1 MIPLK
6 CSAAIYLRRRI
17 IPWKPAIH
25 FFSRTVTTTLIQR
38 IHLLKRSLFS
48 TDIQDLVPY
57 TKDCPLNILAELEK
71 HGFQIEPKICSKFIS
86 KCAKIGSFSLGVQMH
101 AHVFKL
107 GFCSNIYISSALVDM
122 YGKCGVIFLA
132 HQLFDEMPER
142 NAVTWNSLI
151 SGYLDTHYPE
161 IAMCLFIEMLRV
173 GISLSPYSISA
184 ALVGCAYLQDAG
196 LGSQVHGLSLKFGF
210 GFNVVVGTGLVDM
223 YSKCFQVEVSR
234 RVFDRMPYKNVLSC
248 TSMITG
254 YAQNELSAQAM
265 VILREMFRLG
275 VKANYVTYTSL
286 LSSFCSPD
294 DLDNCREVHSRIV
307 QEGFESNNFV
317 VVTLLTAYSECGCY
331 SEDFKKIYSIITLE
345 DQISW
350 NAVVAAYSNVGNGV
364 EALICFSNM
373 RQEGIILDVF
383 TYTSVLK
390 AIGIITALEEGKQ
403 LHGLVLKTGYY
414 ASNVCVQNSLVSMY
428 AKCGDLTD
436 AKKVFLSMD
445 QRDLISWN
453 SLLSG
458 YANHGYGMEAV
469 KLFEEMRKSRV
480 KPNLTTFL
488 IVLSACS
495 HFGLVDKGKEYF
507 ELMKYDDSLSLPPP
521 SLEHY
526 ACMVDLY
533 GRAGFLQEAEAFI
546 GNMPIKPGPSV
557 FKALLSA
564 SMVYGNK
571 EIADRSAKRL
581 VELCPN
587 DPATYVTL
595 ANVFATQGN
604 WNDAAE
610 IRKLMCDRGVKKKP
624 GSSCWI

>member
-1 MIPLK
+1 MILLK
-6 CSAAIYLRRRI
+6 CSAAIFLRRRI
-17 IPWKPAIH
+17 TQSKSAIH
-25 FFSRTVTTTLIQR
+25 FFSRTVKTTLIQR
-38 IHLLKRSLFS
+38 IQPLKKPLFS
-48 TDIQDLVPY
+48 TDIQDFVTYP
-57 TKDCPLNILAELEK
+57 KDCSLNILAELEK
-71 HGFQIEPKICSKFIS
+71 HGFRIEPEICSKVIS
-86 KCAKIGSFSLGVQMH
+86 TCAKIGSLSLGVQMH
-101 AHVFKL
+101 THVIKL
-107 GFCSNIYISSALVDM
+107 GFCLNIYINSALVDM

-132 HQLFDEMPER
+132 HRLFDEMPER

-151 SGYLDTHYPE
+151 SGYLDTLFPE
-161 IAMCLFIEMLRV
+161 MAMRLFMEMLRV
-173 GISLSPYSISA
+173 GISLTPYSISA
-184 ALVGCAYLQDAG
+184 ALVGCAYLQDAE

-210 GFNVVVGTGLVDM
+210 EFNVVVGTGLIDM
-223 YSKCFQVEVSR
+223 YSKCFQVEASR
-234 RVFDRMPYKNVLSC
+234 RVFDRMAYKNVLSC

-254 YAQNELSAQAM
+254 YAQSELSAEAM
-265 VILREMFRLG
+265 IILREMLRLG
-275 VKANYVTYTSL
+275 IKANYVTYTSL
-286 LSSFCSPD
+286 LSSFCCAD
-294 DLDNCREVHSRIV
+294 DLDYCREIHSRIV

-317 VVTLLTAYSECGCY
+317 VVTLLTAYSDCGCS
-331 SEDFKKIYSIITLE
+331 SEDFHKICSIVIME

-373 RQEGIILDVF
+373 RQEGITLDVF

-403 LHGLVLKTGYY
+403 VHGLVLKTGYY
-414 ASNVCVQNSLVSMY
+414 ASNVCVQNGLVSMY

-436 AKKVFLSMD
+436 AKKVFLSMNH
-445 QRDLISWN
+445 RDLISWN

-469 KLFEEMRKSRV
+469 KLFEEMRKSSV

-495 HFGLVDKGKEYF
+495 HFGLLDKGQEFF
-507 ELMKYDDSLSLPPP
+507 ESMKNDDSLSLPPP

-533 GRAGFLQEAEAFI
+533 GRAGCLQEAETFI
-546 GNMPIKPGPSV
+546 DKMPIKPGLSV

-571 EIADRSAKRL
+571 EIAERSARRL
-581 VELCPN
+581 VQLCPN

-595 ANVFATQGN
+595 ANVFATEGK
-604 WNDAAE
+604 WTDAAE
-610 IRKLMCDRGVKKKP
+610 IRKLMVDRGVKKKP
-624 GSSCWI
+624 GSSWI